1 MQEMFNLHNILEK
14 LGIPR
19 SEKHS
24 DLLSQ
29 LSVELK

>member
-14 LGIPR
+14 LGVPR

-24 DLLSQ
+24 GLLSQ